1 MISLPHYTIT
11 GEIQSDVETVIYRG
25 YRNVDR
31 ASVAIKL
38 FRSEYPTSRQI
49 AKLRHDYEIT
59 RDLDIS
65 SVVKV
70 YGLERVGTSLA
81 LVTED
86 LEEQPLSDI
95 LQQTHSIGLK
105 TSLQIADSIADA
117 MDAIHRRHII
127 HKDIKPHNILVRMD
141 TRQVK
146 LIDFGVATRLSQE
159 IQPASSPD
167 SLEGTLAY
175 MSPEQTGRMN
185 RALDH
190 RTDLYSLGVTLYEM
204 LTGALPFRAT
214 DPLEL
219 LHSHIARQPTP
230 PHMRSP
236 GVPEAV
242 SNIVMKL
249 LSKAAEDRYQS
260 AHGLR
265 ADLRECL
272 EQLEA
277 TGHIRPFPLGRYD
290 RGHGLLLPQKL
301 YGRDGEIAALRA
313 AWERASRGTA
323 ELALISGHAGI
334 GKSAVVSE
342 LYKVIA
348 DRRARFI
355 AGKFD
360 QFNRSIPYAS
370 LAQAFRDL
378 IRHLLAERTEPLTR
392 LRRTLATA
400 LGQSARVLVE
410 LMPELELIVGPQPP
424 VPELGASESQNR
436 LDLVFQRFLRVFA
449 TADHPLVLFLDDLQ
463 WADLASLRLLTLLLS
478 DPERGYLLV
487 IGAYRDDEVDAG
499 HPLSAARAELRE
511 AGTSVVEVNLDPLRL
526 SDINQLVADALG
538 CDQQSSAPLA
548 KLVLDKTQGNPFFI
562 NQFLVSL
569 YKDHLLTFDAS
580 SGAFCWDLEGIR
592 RAGITDNVVE
602 FMARKLRRLTP
613 RTQRILT
620 LAACIGHRFDLRT
633 LSMIDERPPA
643 ETAADLWEALRE
655 NIVLPLDTEYRF
667 LHVTPDPSAE
677 GEIAPV
683 DIDVSYRFLH
693 DRVQQAA
700 YSLIEE
706 ELKQD
711 LHLRIGRLMLA
722 QRGLG
727 DRDESLFD
735 TVNHL
740 NLGASRITSP
750 AERTTLARLNL
761 AAGTKAKASAAH
773 DVAAGYLGAG
783 TSLLGEEGW
792 EQDYELTFALHL
804 ERAGCE
810 FLSGRFAQAESLF
823 NFILASARTHLDRA
837 HVYAQRLLLFNAVAR
852 FDESVR
858 CARTALALL
867 GIELPTGDDRIKA
880 ALEAELAEVPI
891 NLAGRRITDLFDA
904 PELIDP
910 RHKAA
915 LTILT
920 NVSAAILGANPAL
933 HALVCVKHANISLK
947 HGHSEV
953 SAWGYLIYAIVLI
966 ELGRYGEAYEFGR
979 LAMGLN
985 EKMSGAVVSSKV
997 KSSFAIF
1004 VSPYR
1009 EPLRLSFSYLSQ
1021 AHRDGIEAG
1030 DFQFASYSLFHGVTN
1045 RLSHG
1050 VELTAIAEEIERC
1063 LPFLQ
1068 RTRDVMSNL
1077 IVTSSRQMI
1086 ANLRGCTQG
1095 HHTLSDG
1102 VFDEAEFD
1110 AVIGAPNH
1118 EFMAAF
1124 YHIQRAQLAFLYE
1137 DHERALSLIA
1147 LAEPLRPYLAN
1158 MWMST
1163 EVPFYACL
1171 IMLALYPTAPAVDQ
1185 ARHAREIE
1193 RHAADIAVWAESCPE
1208 NFRHK
1213 LLLVS
1218 AERARVS
1225 GDDAAAMDLYDK
1237 AIEAAHEGEFLHH
1250 EALANELAARF
1261 HLARGRKKIARAYM
1275 ADALHGYARWGA
1287 EAKVAQLKDRVAEL
1301 APRGADAVV
1310 AAPTMRPG
1318 PSVAAGEDLDL
1329 ATIVKAS
1336 QATSGEVELDKL
1348 LRLEREATE
1357 KRMAGGFAHEIQS
1370 ALEGARLALARALG
1384 QDEAASRPSLTF
1396 DSGVELGKLHEELS
1410 LRFADEE
1417 LDRITDRLRHIFENQ
1432 EALDAALRLAFKAT
1446 TRALAITK
1454 KIMDLSSVTDGE
1466 GAAGPINLSEL
1477 IESALVD
1484 LRQTIDGSSIS
1495 IREDVAASLTIVAD
1509 PTQCYAVVQNLLSNA
1524 RDAVLERYPRGGAG
1538 VIEIRARAEGEACVI
1553 QVTDNGVGIRR
1564 ENLGRIF
1571 DSFYST
1577 KPETGTGLGLAIVKR
1592 IIDVAG
1598 GTIDVQ
1604 SEWGRGSEFTVTLPI
1619 SRQPGAR

>member
-1 MISLPHYTIT
+1 MMISLPHYTIT
-11 GEIQSDVETVIYRG
+11 GEIQSGVETVIYRG
-25 YRNVDR
+25 YRNADR

-59 RDLDIS
+59 RDLDLS
-65 SVVKV
+65 SVVKA

-81 LVTED
+81 LVTESV
-86 LEEQPLSDI
+86 EEQPLSDI
-95 LQQTHSIGLK
+95 LRTQSLGLK
-105 TSLQIADSIADA
+105 ASLQIADSIADA
-117 MDAIHRRHII
+117 MDAIHRRNII
-127 HKDIKPHNILVRMD
+127 HKDIKPHNVLVRMD

-146 LIDFGVATRLSQE
+146 LIDFGIATRLSQE
-159 IQPASSPD
+159 IQRARSPD
-167 SLEGTLAY
+167 ALEGTLPY

-219 LHSHIARQPTP
+219 LHSHLARQPAP
-230 PHMRSP
+230 PHALSP

-272 EQLEA
+272 DQLDA
-277 TGHIRPFPLGRYD
+277 TGEITPFPLGRHD
-290 RGHGLLLPQKL
+290 RGHGLLIPQKL
-301 YGRDGEIAALRA
+301 YGRDAEIAALRA
-313 AWERASRGTA
+313 AWERASRGAA

-360 QFNRSIPYAS
+360 QFNRSVPYAS

-378 IRHLLAERTEPLTR
+378 IRHLLTERAEPPTR
-392 LRRTLATA
+392 LRRKLATA
-400 LGQSARVLVE
+400 LGQSGQVLIE
-410 LMPELELIVGPQPP
+410 LMPELELIIGPQPP
-424 VPELGASESQNR
+424 VPELGAAESQNR
-436 LDLVFQRFLRVFA
+436 LNLVFQSFLRVFA
-449 TADHPLVLFLDDLQ
+449 TADQPLVLFLDDLQ

-478 DPERGYLLV
+478 DPERGHLLV
-487 IGAYRDDEVDAG
+487 IGAYRDDEVDAS
-499 HPLSAARAELRE
+499 HPLSAAKAALRN
-511 AGTSVVEVNLDPLRL
+511 AGTTMVELSLDPLRL
-526 SDINQLVADALG
+526 PDIHQLVADALG
-538 CDQQSSAPLA
+538 CDRERSAPLA
-548 KLVLDKTQGNPFFI
+548 ELVLDKTQGNPFFI

-580 SGAFCWDLEGIR
+580 SGSFCWDLERIR

-602 FMARKLRRLTP
+602 FMAKKLRRLTP
-613 RTQRILT
+613 STQRILT

-633 LSMIDERPPA
+633 LSMIDERTPA

-655 NIVLPLDTEYRF
+655 SIVLPLDTEYRF
-667 LHVTPDPSAE
+667 LHVTPDRSGE
-677 GEIAPV
+677 GELTPG

-700 YSLIEE
+700 YSLIDRER
-706 ELKQD
+706 KQD

-722 QRGLG
+722 QRELG
-727 DRDESLFD
+727 ERDERLFD

-740 NLGASRITSP
+740 NLGASRISSR
-750 AERTTLARLNL
+750 AERASLARLNL
-761 AAGTKAKASAAH
+761 TAGTKAKASAAY

-783 TSLLGEEGW
+783 MSLLGEEGW
-792 EQDYELTFALHL
+792 DQDPELTFALHL

-810 FLSGRFAQAESLF
+810 FLSGHFAQAESLF
-823 NFILASARTHLDRA
+823 NFILTRARTDLDRA
-837 HVYAQRLLLFNAVAR
+837 HVYAQRLLLFNAVAK
-852 FDESVR
+852 FDESVT

-867 GIELPTGDDRIKA
+867 GIELPEGEARIKA
-880 ALEAELAEVPI
+880 ALEAELAEVP
-891 NLAGRRITDLFDA
+891 NHLAGRRITDLFDA
-904 PELIDP
+904 PELTDP
-910 RHKAA
+910 EHRAA

-920 NVSAAILGANPAL
+920 NVSAAILGANPSL

-966 ELGRYGEAYEFGR
+966 ELGRYAEAYEFGR
-979 LAMGLN
+979 LAMDLN

-1004 VSPYR
+1004 IAPYR

-1050 VELTAIAEEIERC
+1050 VELAAISEEIERC

-1102 VFDEAEFD
+1102 AFDEAEFD
-1110 AVIGAPNH
+1110 ALISAPNH

-1137 DHERALSLIA
+1137 DHERALALIA

-1171 IMLALYPTAPAVDQ
+1171 IMLALYPTATADDQ

-1193 RHAADIAVWAESCPE
+1193 RHAADIAVWADSCPG

-1213 LLLVS
+1213 LLLIS
-1218 AERARVS
+1218 AEHARVS
-1225 GDDAAAMDLYDK
+1225 GDDATAMDLYEE
-1237 AIEAAHEGEFLHH
+1237 AMQAAHESEFLHH

-1261 HLARGRKKIARAYM
+1261 HLARGRRKIARVYM

-1287 EAKVAQLKDRVAEL
+1287 EAKVAQLREKYAEI
-1301 APRGADAVV
+1301 APR
-1310 AAPTMRPG
+1310 AAEAAEPARTMRPG
-1318 PSVAAGEDLDL
+1318 LEERGRERTAELREA
-1329 ATIVKAS
+1329 
-1336 QATSGEVELDKL
+1336 QAKL
-1348 LRLEREATE
+1348 IRLEREATE
-1357 KRMAGGFAHEIQS
+1357 KPMAGGFAHEIWN
-1370 ALEGARLALARALG
+1370 ALAGAKLVLARALG

-1417 LDRITDRLRHIFENQ
+1417 LDRITDRLQHIFENQ

-1466 GAAGPINLSEL
+1466 RAAEPINLNEL
-1477 IESALVD
+1477 IDSALGD
-1484 LRQTIDGSSIS
+1484 LRQTTDGPGIS
-1495 IREDVAASLTIVAD
+1495 IRADVAGSLSIVGD
-1509 PTQCYAVVQNLLSNA
+1509 PTQCYSVVQNLLNNA

-1538 VIEIRARAEGEACVI
+1538 VIEIKARVEGDACVI
-1553 QVTDNGVGIRR
+1553 QVADNGVGIRR
-1564 ENLGRIF
+1564 EDLGRIF

-1592 IIDVAG
+1592 IVDVAG

-1604 SEWGRGSEFTVTLPI
+1604 SEWGKGSQFTVTLPI
-1619 SRQPGAR
+1619 SAPGDG